1 MKEYQK
7 VFEAQKAFF
16 QSTVRHSTARERIAK
31 LRRIKSWI
39 FAHQSEIQRA
49 VYEDFRKADAEVDL
63 TELKPVLTEIAHASA
78 HLKKWMRPKRVKP
91 NLLLLGTQSYIL
103 PEPKGVVLILA
114 PWNFP
119 FMLTVGPLV
128 SAIAAGNCAILKP
141 SEMTPHTAELIRK
154 MVSDLFAPQEVTT
167 FLGDHLVAQS
177 LLNLPFDH
185 IFFTGSPEVGKK
197 VMKAAANHLSSVTLE
212 LGGQNP
218 TIVDESADLKDTA
231 EKLVWGKYFNCGQS
245 CMAPNYTFVHEK
257 VHDPLLEELRKAF
270 SRLYPENS
278 KSIRENADFARVV
291 NDRHFRRLRKLINR
305 SVKKGAAVIM
315 GGEMAE
321 EDCFIAP
328 TILDDVP
335 LDAPVMQEEIFGPV
349 LPIRT
354 YQNIDEVLEF
364 INRGEKPLALY
375 IFSRNRKNIRRIV
388 NSTSSGTVCI
398 NDTTVPFVHPNLP
411 FGGTNYS
418 GIGKAHGYYGFMAF
432 SNEKAVV
439 KQKRGFTSL
448 KLVYPPYTRTVKR
461 MIHWV
466 LKYF

>member
-16 QSTVRHSTARERIAK
+16 QSTVRHTTARERIAK
-31 LRRIKSWI
+31 LRRLKSWI
-39 FAHQSEIQRA
+39 FDHQADIRQA
-49 VYEDFRKADAEVDL
+49 VYDDFRKADAEVDL
-63 TELKPVLTEIAHASA
+63 TELKPVLTEISHASS
-78 HLKKWMRPKRVKP
+78 HLKEWMRPKKVKP
-91 NLLLLGTQSYIL
+91 NLLLLGTRSYIL

-128 SAIAAGNCAILKP
+128 SAIAAGNCAIVKP
-141 SEMTPHTAELIRK
+141 SELTPHTADLIKNMVGELF
-154 MVSDLFAPQEVTT
+154 DLREVTT
-167 FLGDHLVAQS
+167 FLGDHLVAQA
-177 LLNLPFDH
+177 LLKLPFDH

-197 VMKAAANHLSSVTLE
+197 VMKAAAEHLSSVTLE

-245 CMAPNYTFVHEK
+245 CMAPNYTFVHER
-257 VHDPLLEELRKAF
+257 VHDALLEELRKAYA
-270 SRLYPENS
+270 RLYPENNGV
-278 KSIRENADFARVV
+278 RENPDFARVV
-291 NDRHFRRLRKLINR
+291 NERHFRRLKKLVER
-305 SVKKGAAVIM
+305 SVKKGAAVAI

-321 EDCFIAP
+321 EERFIAP
-328 TILDDVP
+328 TVLDDVP

-349 LPIRT
+349 LPIRR
-354 YQNIDEVLEF
+354 YQQIDEVLEF
-364 INRGEKPLALY
+364 INNGEKPLALY
-375 IFSRNRKNIRRIV
+375 VFSRNRKNIRRIV

-448 KLVYPPYTRTVKR
+448 KLVYPPYTSGVKR
-461 MIHWV
+461 IIQWV